1 MILYHHENNQMASF
15 LHTMEHINRQNG
27 VHIILGDFNINIIE
41 GNQRISTVLLYYTQI
56 GREPTL
62 FSAH

>member
-1 MILYHHENNQMASF
+1 
-15 LHTMEHINRQNG
+15 MEHINRQNG